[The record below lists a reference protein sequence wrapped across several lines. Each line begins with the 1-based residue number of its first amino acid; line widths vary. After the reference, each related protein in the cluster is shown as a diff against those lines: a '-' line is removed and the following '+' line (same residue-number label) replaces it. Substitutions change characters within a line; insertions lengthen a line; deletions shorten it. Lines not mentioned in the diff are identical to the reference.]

1 MKNVPFTTND
11 KSFQTEKKHYF
22 LELKTNLYIRVG
34 LFESRLVLN
43 HV

>member
-1 MKNVPFTTND
+1 MQDLPFTTND

-34 LFESRLVLN
+34 LFESRLALI